1 LTLRSNDLA
10 NSLPLTRETLAKL
23 KLKAKRKGC
32 WYKALKQ
39 NERMLLN
46 LTISVVQ
53 RVRSFLLVKVV
64 SRLVSKLNQAMESKI
79 YRLMRTKGQTMAQK
93 LSKIAQ
99 KWGYKAA
106 KSWITDNKFIQYL
119 TINNISTLIA
129 KT

>member
-1 LTLRSNDLA
+1 MRL
-10 NSLPLTRETLAKL
+10 NSTSLNNFVPLTRATLTKL
-23 KLKAKRKGC
+23 KLKAIRKGC
-32 WYKALKQ
+32 WFKTLKQ

-79 YRLMRTKGQTMAQK
+79 YRLMRTQGQTMAQK
-93 LSKIAQ
+93 LSIIAQ
-99 KWGYKAA
+99 NWGYEAA
-106 KSWITDNKFIQYL
+106 KSWITDNSFIQYL
-119 TINNISTLIA
+119 TINNISALTE